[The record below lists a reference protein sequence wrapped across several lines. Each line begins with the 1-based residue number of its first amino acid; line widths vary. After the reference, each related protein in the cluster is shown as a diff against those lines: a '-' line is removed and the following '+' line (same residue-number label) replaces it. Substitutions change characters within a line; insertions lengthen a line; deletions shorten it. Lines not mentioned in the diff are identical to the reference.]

1 MLSLRLLRLNSRP
14 RHHARAAPGPSKK
27 QGALPPFFGFDSSYL
42 SPMPRHPGKPV
53 TKTAP
58 LPFDPVAASQFLAG
72 LDEDWAR
79 LVAQVGPCRHQTQPG
94 REPYEA
100 LMRAVAHQQL
110 HGKAAEAIL
119 GRLIALQPDH
129 VFPTPAQLL
138 VTEPEQ
144 LRACG
149 FSQRKVDTLR
159 AIAEGAQNGMVPSRL
174 AAARLDDETLI
185 ERLTSLPGI
194 GRWTVE
200 ILLIYSLERPD
211 ILPVDDFGVREGYR
225 HLKSLPKQPGPRA
238 LARIAEAWSPYRTA
252 AAWYLWRV
260 VEQPDYR
267 RAPKLTPT
275 A

>member
-1 MLSLRLLRLNSRP
+1 MP
-14 RHHARAAPGPSKK
+14 VIQHAHH
-27 QGALPPFFGFDSSYL
+27 
-42 SPMPRHPGKPV
+42 
-53 TKTAP
+53 
-58 LPFDPVAASQFLAG
+58 PFDPRAASQFLAN
-72 LDEDWAR
+72 LDTDWAR

-119 GRLIALQPDH
+119 GRLLAMQPGQT
-129 VFPTPAQLL
+129 FPSPAQLL
-138 VTEPEQ
+138 GTEPEQ

-149 FSQRKVDTLR
+149 FSQRKVETLR
-159 AIAEGAQNGMVPSRL
+159 AIAMGAQSGLIPSRAE
-174 AAARLDDETLI
+174 AATLDDETLI
-185 ERLTSLPGI
+185 ERLTTLPGI

-267 RAPKLTPT
+267 RAPKPAT
-275 A
+275 